1 MEEDLKQWIKEIST
15 KRPELSGFAICPFA
29 EGASYEIIN
38 SKISGVAPIEGCD
51 VAIFVVEDHL
61 TSEELRLWRE
71 KLNDTY
77 PEYEFLEDGMDE
89 STFLL
94 GFQTNFGK
102 ANLMMCQKRDH
113 LNKMRAILEKTDY
126 YSMWDPE
133 VLNKIK
139 GQGEKMTED
148 NKKFLQEVVGEGK
161 HDLKKQTLLHEE
173 IRNDEDYDDWEYGTE
188 PSYGK
193 DYK

>member
-29 EGASYEIIN
+29 EGASYKIIN

-51 VAIFVVEDHL
+51 VAIFVVEDYL
-61 TSEELRLWRE
+61 TSPELRSWRE
-71 KLNDTY
+71 KLDKTY

-89 STFLL
+89 PTFLL
-94 GFQTNFGK
+94 GFQTNFGG
-102 ANLMMCQKRDH
+102 ANLMLCQKRDY
-113 LNKMRAILEKTDY
+113 LQKMRAILEKTDY

-139 GQGEKMTED
+139 G
-148 NKKFLQEVVGEGK
+148 
-161 HDLKKQTLLHEE
+161 
-173 IRNDEDYDDWEYGTE
+173 
-188 PSYGK
+188 
-193 DYK
+193 